1 MNEHD
6 IRFMQRALEL
16 ARKGVG
22 LASSN
27 PTVGC
32 VIVHNGQ
39 IVGEGFHQYDKRDH
53 AEIVAL
59 KMAGEK
65 ARGATAYVTLEPC
78 NITGRTGPCTAALL
92 NAGIS
97 GVVAATQD
105 PNPKVVGRGLDALRA
120 AGVSVDTGVCEAE
133 AQHLNHGFA
142 CWSRTGHPFVTLK
155 SALTLDGQLTLK
167 NRGMSKKRDWIT
179 SEESRA
185 EVQKLRHAS
194 DALVTGIGTIVAD
207 DPLLTDR
214 SSLPRRRRLLRV
226 ILDSRLRLAPKS
238 RIVKSADKDLLVF
251 TAAPLKSAKARKL
264 QDAGVEIVH
273 VSQKR
278 GLLDLKSVLGE
289 LGRRE
294 FLNVLLEAGP
304 RLNGSAL
311 AANLVD
317 RLFLFYAPKIAGH
330 SNTPLAS
337 GSAIA
342 KLAFREK
349 TLHEFG
355 SDFAV
360 DALLHNYFQL

>member
-6 IRFMQRALEL
+6 IRFMNRALDL

-22 LASSN
+22 LSSPN

-39 IVGEGFHQYDKRDH
+39 IVGAGFHEYDDRVH

-59 KMAGEK
+59 KAAGEK
-65 ARGATAYVTLEPC
+65 AHGATAYVTLEPC
-78 NITGRTGPCTAALL
+78 NTTGRTGPCTAALL
-92 NAGIS
+92 TAGIS
-97 GVVAATQD
+97 RVVAATQD
-105 PNPKVVGRGLDALRA
+105 PNPKVAGRGLDALRS
-120 AGVSVDTGVCEAE
+120 AGVTVEAGVCEAE

-142 CWSRTGHPFVTLK
+142 CWIRTGRPFVTLK
-155 SALTLDGQLTLK
+155 SALTLDGQLALK
-167 NRGMSKKRDWIT
+167 NQGTSNRRNWIT

-185 EVQKLRHAS
+185 EVQTLRHTS
-194 DALVTGIGTIVAD
+194 DAVLTGIGTILAD

-214 SSLPRRRRLLRV
+214 SGLPRRRRLQRV

-251 TAAPLKSAKARKL
+251 TAAPLQSTKARKL
-264 QDAGVEIVH
+264 RDAGVEIVR
-273 VSQKR
+273 VSHKR
-278 GLLDLKSVLGE
+278 GLQDLKSVLSE

-294 FLNVLLEAGP
+294 ILNVLLESGP
-304 RLNGSAL
+304 RLNGSGL
-311 AANLVD
+311 AANIVD

-330 SNTPLAS
+330 SKTPFTI

-342 KLAFREK
+342 ELAFREK
-349 TLHEFG
+349 TFHEFG
-355 SDFAV
+355 SDFAI
-360 DALLHNYFQL
+360 DALLRNYFEL